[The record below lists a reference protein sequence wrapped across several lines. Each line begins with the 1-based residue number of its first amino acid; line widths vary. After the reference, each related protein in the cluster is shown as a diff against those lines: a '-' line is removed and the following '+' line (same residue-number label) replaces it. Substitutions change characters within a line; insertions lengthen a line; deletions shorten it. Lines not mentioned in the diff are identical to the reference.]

1 MEMTCFDRSFLGV
14 VVEHKYDV
22 LLMESW
28 ANRG

>member
-14 VVEHKYDV
+14 VVEHKYV

-28 ANRG
+28 ANHG